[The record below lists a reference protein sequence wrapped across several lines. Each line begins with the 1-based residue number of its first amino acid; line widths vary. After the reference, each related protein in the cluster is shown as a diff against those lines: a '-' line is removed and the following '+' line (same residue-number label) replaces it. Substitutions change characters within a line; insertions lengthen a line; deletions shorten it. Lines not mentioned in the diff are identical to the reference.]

1 MKKKRVLKI
10 ALVSALS
17 SLALLSGAGFT
28 VLRTNAENASVP
40 LPQSNQTELNGT
52 EPNETEHETLLI
64 APRTYEEHL
73 PLTAPTG
80 AAVCEEY
87 TAIAEGNTIYY
98 YDREAGEYYSYT
110 HAEQGL
116 HQDNVKNLQFCENGN
131 LYFADNSSGDNF
143 YELDL
148 STRTKT
154 KIDDVACESFV
165 IHGRDLYFASAVG
178 TLYTT
183 SLQDTASPKKPLLQG
198 ENNPSKPVLA
208 FWNGELYFTDDGIRQ
223 TLYKIQPHI
232 GIPTTVAQ
240 LEIRIKTMTINAG
253 LLACTTS
260 EGDFYTYTLPTLT
273 KEGELTHIPQG
284 GYTALSSFGEHVYAT
299 QTDKGV
305 IRQYSTTD
313 KAFTDFEI
321 CASSNAKNRLSGA
334 TRTVLAGDK
343 LLIADDGNSRISVY
357 DSNNNTFEE
366 PIPTTLSA
374 KFLASDGETALIVS
388 GDEAALYSLTNT
400 EKNPLATF
408 NRFEGEIKGVT
419 AVYGNYYLLT
429 AGNAYSISASAENG
443 EYVLTRARKNC
454 ASFVSPT
461 LLTADVYG
469 DLYVGTG
476 NFVYR
481 FSESD
486 FMQTEA
492 QGRVVVN
499 NIPANTR
506 ELAVDYERNVYALS
520 DGKLY
525 KNGAKEPCADFT
537 ATALVFGGEN
547 YTPQPLSFAFGVEE
561 NAAYLLCDG
570 NYLIRT
576 DALSL
581 PTVKTIP
588 VGNARNEIFS
598 ENSAEISVAKIAK
611 NALLVEF
618 DMQTLGKAKTSDYF
632 PYLSYKRSATQL
644 TALKIGEIDGY
655 AIVAVFN
662 EPTNGYFTYLVRE
675 EFVSLLENADFEK
688 VYGEAERKTGYLTS
702 ALPLYK
708 FPYLTDL
715 LLAHETLA
723 RGTELTLLGEINN
736 LDYDYYHVAYQTA
749 EGEKTGYI
757 PKSYVQLFD
766 GTLKQTQTYVQGATE
781 SNGDALWRLGYIL
794 LGFGAVC
801 ILLDYL
807 ILRKKRKDD

>member
-1 MKKKRVLKI
+1 MTTLY
-10 ALVSALS
+10 A
-17 SLALLSGAGFT
+17 
-28 VLRTNAENASVP
+28 NAENAPDSTP
-40 LPQSNQTELNGT
+40 ADLTQNPKS
-52 EPNETEHETLLI
+52 ETLLL
-64 APRTYEEHL
+64 APNTYEEYL
-73 PLTAPTG
+73 PLRAPTG

-87 TAIAEGNTIYY
+87 TAIAEGNVIYY
-98 YDREAGEYYSYT
+98 YDREEETYFSYT

-116 HQDNVKNLQFCENGN
+116 PQDNVKNLQFCENGN

-183 SLQDTASPKKPLLQG
+183 SLQDAASPKKPLLQG

-223 TLYKIQPHI
+223 SLYKIQPSV
-232 GIPTTVAQ
+232 GIPATVAE

-253 LLACTTS
+253 VLACTTS
-260 EGDFYTYTLPTLT
+260 EGDFYAYTLPTLT
-273 KEGELTHIPQG
+273 TEGELTHIPQG

-305 IRQYSTTD
+305 IRQYSTTE

-321 CASSNAKNRLSGA
+321 CASSGAQNRFSGA
-334 TRTVLAGDK
+334 TRTVMAGDK
-343 LLIADDGNSRISVY
+343 LLIADDGNARVSVY
-357 DSNNNTFEE
+357 DLEKNAFQE
-366 PIPTTLSA
+366 PIPTALSA
-374 KFLASDGETALIVS
+374 TFLASDGKTALVANAT
-388 GDEAALYSLTNT
+388 EAAIYSLTTT

-408 NRFEGEIKGVT
+408 NRFEGEIKGVA

-429 AGNAYSISASAENG
+429 AGNAYSIAIQAESG
-443 EYVLTRARKNC
+443 EYALTRARKNC

-481 FSESD
+481 FNEQG
-486 FMQTEA
+486 FMQTDA
-492 QGRVVVN
+492 QGTVVIN
-499 NIPANTR
+499 NIPANTQ
-506 ELAVDYERNVYALS
+506 EIAVDYERNLYALS
-520 DGKLY
+520 EGKLY
-525 KNGAKEPCADFT
+525 KNGAPQPYADFT
-537 ATALVFGGEN
+537 ANPLVYGGEN
-547 YTPQPLSFAFGVEE
+547 YTPSALSFAFGVEE
-561 NAAYLLCDG
+561 NETYLLCDG
-570 NYLIRT
+570 NYLLKT

-598 ENSAEISVAKIAK
+598 ESSAEIAVARLAE
-611 NALLVEF
+611 NALLIEF
-618 DMQTLGKAKTSDYF
+618 DMQTLGKAKASDFF
-632 PYLSYKRSATQL
+632 PYLSYSRSPHEL

-655 AIVAVFN
+655 AIVAVFD

-675 EFVSLLENADFEK
+675 EFVSLLEKGTFEK
-688 VYGEAERKTGYLTS
+688 VYEDSERRAGYLTS

-723 RGTELTLLGEINN
+723 RGTELTLIGEINQ
-736 LDYDYYHVAYQTA
+736 LDHDYYHVAYQTA
-749 EGEKTGYI
+749 DGEKTGYV
-757 PKSYVQLFD
+757 PKAYVQLFD
-766 GTLKQTQTYVQGATE
+766 GTPKQTQTYVQGETE

-794 LGFGAVC
+794 LGFGAIC
-801 ILLDYL
+801 ILVDYL